1 MVVLVITTFLS
12 LIAILDFNN
21 MRTIEPAI
29 GYPDEINDLMLKV
42 SSSLVEYMNTC
53 DIGWDFSNYYSLL
66 PDGGIVFTFIRKKR
80 KSKTEYIEP
89 RRFCIYISSPWGP
102 QADYSEV
109 LIRRCEFGKVVED
122 RVNITDVQKI
132 VQIGTA
138 WVINLIS
145 EYSCGALNTTENE

>member
-1 MVVLVITTFLS
+1 MVVPVITTFLS

-29 GYPDEINDLMLKV
+29 GYPDEINKLMLDF

-66 PDGGIVFTFIRKKR
+66 PDGGIVFTFIRKKK

-89 RRFCIYISSPWGP
+89 RRFCIYIPSPDE
-102 QADYSEV
+102 DYSMV
-109 LIRRCEFGKVVED
+109 LIRRCEFGKVIED
-122 RVNITDVQKI
+122 RINITDVQKI
-132 VQIGTA
+132 IQIGTA

-145 EYSCGALNTTENE
+145 EYSCGILNTAENEL